1 MPIPDRILVCGLEG
15 SPVAAGTGGIER
27 LLVGWSHGLACLGID
42 VHVAN
47 VGCRV
52 VPCIDG
58 VTGHAVGTL
67 AGVHRLAAE
76 LEVDLLSVHNTP
88 SLAVGAPV
96 PTVVTLHNAPPA
108 WIWPRSAPAQ
118 SLAGLAAACG
128 VSAVSRFLADRAT
141 HAVGGEVTVVT
152 PFADDA
158 FFAATLPAS
167 RNPVV
172 LFAGRLVRRKGA
184 GLLPEI
190 ARLVRTRE
198 PEAEVMATA
207 FDHPLIPDPDVA
219 PLVAELSAAPGVR
232 LVPGLRRSSDLAS
245 LYASARVL
253 VVPSMA
259 EEAFGLVSVESQ
271 ACGTFPVVFAD
282 GGLPET
288 LASGRVVPVG
298 AVDRLAAEVALALAT
313 WSPDMA
319 IEIRVAAR
327 RFSRA
332 ASTDAFLEF
341 CAAALTRG
349 RRRPDRPV
357 HAHQPADGADP
368 AGT

>member
-1 MPIPDRILVCGLEG
+1 
-15 SPVAAGTGGIER
+15 
-27 LLVGWSHGLACLGID
+27 
-42 VHVAN
+42 
-47 VGCRV
+47 
-52 VPCIDG
+52 
-58 VTGHAVGTL
+58 
-67 AGVHRLAAE
+67 
-76 LEVDLLSVHNTP
+76 
-88 SLAVGAPV
+88 
-96 PTVVTLHNAPPA
+96 
-108 WIWPRSAPAQ
+108 
-118 SLAGLAAACG
+118 

-141 HAVGGEVTVVT
+141 HAVGGEVAVVT

-167 RNPVV
+167 RDPVV

-184 GLLPEI
+184 GLLPEL

-232 LVPGLRRSSDLAS
+232 LVPGLRRSSDLAA

-253 VVPSMA
+253 VVPSMT

-282 GGLPET
+282 GGLAET
-288 LASGRVVPVG
+288 LASGRAVPVG
-298 AVDRLAAEVALALAT
+298 AVDRLADEVAVALAT
-313 WSPDMA
+313 WSSDMA
-319 IEIRVAAR
+319 IAIRVAAR
-327 RFSRA
+327 RFSRT
-332 ASTDAFLEF
+332 ASTAAFLEF
-341 CAAALTRG
+341 CVASLTRG
-349 RRRPDRPV
+349 RRRPHRPAA
-357 HAHQPADGADP
+357 AHQPADGADP